1 MQNPPSIPSLFVAWF
16 VCRLRGSKFII
27 DWHNFGYTILKLS
40 FHNNEKHICIYFISC
55 LYINS
60 LVVKIAKW
68 IERFFGKKADYHI
81 CVTKAMKVYLLLF
94 LLYYI
99 LIGMVEEELEY

>member
-1 MQNPPSIPSLFVAWF
+1 M
-16 VCRLRGSKFII
+16 
-27 DWHNFGYTILKLS
+27 
-40 FHNNEKHICIYFISC
+40 
-55 LYINS
+55 
-60 LVVKIAKW
+60 VKIAKW